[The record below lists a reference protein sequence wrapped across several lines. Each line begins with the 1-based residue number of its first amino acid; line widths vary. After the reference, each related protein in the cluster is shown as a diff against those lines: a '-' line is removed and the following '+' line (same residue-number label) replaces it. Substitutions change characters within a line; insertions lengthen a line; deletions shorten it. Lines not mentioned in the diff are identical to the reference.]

1 MGEVLLIIIGI
12 IILFIILAVFL
23 SDNKTLENTSRNK
36 EMIQKIKNDTNDL
49 FKPTKSYISKNQK
62 SGIEIDEKQKLIRL
76 YYTND
81 SNNIEYKI
89 YSFKDII
96 ESEIKIDNNSVLKT
110 GRGSQLAGVAI
121 GGVLAGGIGAI
132 IGGLSGTK
140 KKIEYIKNIDLCIKV
155 SDFEKPLY
163 KINFL
168 SNINEVGIENKQGYK
183 KDDKEVKKALE
194 DIEYWHTVLNLIL
207 KEN

>member
-49 FKPTKSYISKNQK
+49 FEPTKSYISKNQK
-62 SGIEIDEKQKLIRL
+62 SGVEIDEKQKLVRL

>member
-23 SDNKTLENTSRNK
+23 SDNKTLENASRNK

-49 FKPTKSYISKNQK
+49 FEPTKSYISKNQK
-62 SGIEIDEKQKLIRL
+62 SGVEIDEKQKLVRL